1 MKKLELKCTSF
12 SHKSRKYNSYKG
24 TIGKIANNKIN
35 RRFTTLVPHQ
45 KMTTDTTEF
54 KIYNTDDNGII
65 SIKKVY
71 LDPFLDMFNG
81 EIFTQINVGLIK

>member
-12 SHKSRKYNSYKG
+12 SHKLCKYNSYKG

-35 RRFTTLVPHQ
+35 RRFIPL
-45 KMTTDTTEF
+45 
-54 KIYNTDDNGII
+54 
-65 SIKKVY
+65 KKAY

-81 EIFTQINVGLIK
+81 EIFTQIKVGLIK

>member
-1 MKKLELKCTSF
+1 
-12 SHKSRKYNSYKG
+12 
-24 TIGKIANNKIN
+24 
-35 RRFTTLVPHQ
+35 
-45 KMTTDTTEF
+45 MTTDTTEF